1 MIELGGRGSNSGIVK
16 TQSLDQFLGE
26 RGLSSPISDFMVDKM
41 RIPHGMTAR
50 QQKAFQKEADQARQ
64 EYSARRE
71 AATKKYNDLVSRG
84 RIRLPG
90 KYDALI
96 NTANGHPD
104 NLSTQAARRTL
115 TKRGI
120 DWQTGKKLRR

>member
-1 MIELGGRGSNSGIVK
+1 
-16 TQSLDQFLGE
+16 
-26 RGLSSPISDFMVDKM
+26 M

-50 QQKAFQKEADQARQ
+50 QQKVFLKDADKARNEYAAKRDAAKKE
-64 EYSARRE
+64 
-71 AATKKYNDLVSRG
+71 YNDLVSRG
-84 RIRLPG
+84 RIKQPG

-104 NLSTQAARRTL
+104 NPSTQAARRTL

-120 DWQTGKKLRR
+120 DWRTGKKLRKK